1 MVILGDRMERSP
13 ATFRDLA
20 PGKYPLRMML
30 PDFIDETELSVAQ
43 GRVCVRRSSNWRGV
57 FPHNSTDRRGVRT
70 AARGQ
75 TGAQAPAQR

>member
-30 PDFIDETELSVAQ
+30 PDFDPIETELSVDPGQTLRPPVFKLARSKGSAQ
-43 GRVCVRRSSNWRGV
+43 LKLNPG
-57 FPHNSTDRRGVRT
+57 RRGV
-70 AARGQ
+70 
-75 TGAQAPAQR
+75 